1 MFCTTEHTE
10 ARAHTQN
17 HCTHTISLATNHFR
31 KTKESA
37 LRSSPAVTRLTVY
50 FRAHIQVRPHHFCMM
65 HVLFR
70 LVGMHAGVRAC
81 VFARVRVFTSVP
93 VQLCVRART
102 LACTRVHLRGVCNE
116 YIKWIQFWL
125 RTSALRVPLVE
136 TRLTVYRRY
145 QIRRWADRH
154 WGSLR
159 EDLLFW
165 DAKWW

>member
-1 MFCTTEHTE
+1 LQNQQINDISKHQYSLNNVKTWSTKNKHLNTCFCTTEHTE

-116 YIKWIQFWL
+116 
-125 RTSALRVPLVE
+125 
-136 TRLTVYRRY
+136 
-145 QIRRWADRH
+145 
-154 WGSLR
+154 
-159 EDLLFW
+159 
-165 DAKWW
+165 